1 MSRYGNGAMTVRC
14 VACLPAVVGAYKE
27 KGGGFLGSTGNISFI
42 SNKIMSWASHGK
54 TDTRLVPM
62 IKLGEALTN
71 EADDKI
77 RCLYV
82 YSSNPAITSPNQ
94 NLVRKGLARE
104 DLFLVV
110 HERFMT
116 DTAKYA
122 DIVLPATTSLE
133 HSDIYSSYGHYSLG
147 IGYKVIDPIG
157 ESKSNWD
164 TIRLLAKAMG
174 YDDPFFDRTEEDL
187 IDEIVATAPRL
198 TDEERK
204 RLLATEPVEMELP
217 EDYKLQYDT
226 PSGKIEMYNPKES
239 EPLPRYFPPYGDDA
253 ELWLINSPD
262 VRILDSSFNER
273 NFDDDTPKMAAWLNP
288 KEAAA
293 KNLKE
298 GQTIEL
304 SNVRGKVRLPLYID
318 EGVAPGTVVSYGVWW
333 QKYSS
338 DANVSINALTASR
351 PTDCA
356 WGSTFYDVKVN
367 IRPVGD
373 AE

>member
-1 MSRYGNGAMTVRC
+1 MKTLIHTRIYALLTQNESNPSELAHAYAKARAPFIRLGSGLSRYGNGAMTVRC

-122 DIVLPATTSLE
+122 DIVLPAT
-133 HSDIYSSYGHYSLG
+133 
-147 IGYKVIDPIG
+147 
-157 ESKSNWD
+157 
-164 TIRLLAKAMG
+164 R
-174 YDDPFFDRTEEDL
+174 
-187 IDEIVATAPRL
+187 
-198 TDEERK
+198 
-204 RLLATEPVEMELP
+204 
-217 EDYKLQYDT
+217 
-226 PSGKIEMYNPKES
+226 
-239 EPLPRYFPPYGDDA
+239 
-253 ELWLINSPD
+253 
-262 VRILDSSFNER
+262 
-273 NFDDDTPKMAAWLNP
+273 
-288 KEAAA
+288 
-293 KNLKE
+293 
-298 GQTIEL
+298 
-304 SNVRGKVRLPLYID
+304 
-318 EGVAPGTVVSYGVWW
+318 
-333 QKYSS
+333 
-338 DANVSINALTASR
+338 
-351 PTDCA
+351 
-356 WGSTFYDVKVN
+356 
-367 IRPVGD
+367 
-373 AE
+373 

>member
-1 MSRYGNGAMTVRC
+1 MS
-14 VACLPAVVGAYKE
+14 
-27 KGGGFLGSTGNISFI
+27 
-42 SNKIMSWASHGK
+42 
-54 TDTRLVPM
+54 
-62 IKLGEALTN
+62 
-71 EADDKI
+71 
-77 RCLYV
+77 
-82 YSSNPAITSPNQ
+82 
-94 NLVRKGLARE
+94 
-104 DLFLVV
+104 
-110 HERFMT
+110 
-116 DTAKYA
+116 
-122 DIVLPATTSLE
+122 
-133 HSDIYSSYGHYSLG
+133 
-147 IGYKVIDPIG
+147 
-157 ESKSNWD
+157 
-164 TIRLLAKAMG
+164 
-174 YDDPFFDRTEEDL
+174 
-187 IDEIVATAPRL
+187 
-198 TDEERK
+198 
-204 RLLATEPVEMELP
+204 
-217 EDYKLQYDT
+217 
-226 PSGKIEMYNPKES
+226 
-239 EPLPRYFPPYGDDA
+239 
-253 ELWLINSPD
+253 
-262 VRILDSSFNER
+262 ILDSSFNER